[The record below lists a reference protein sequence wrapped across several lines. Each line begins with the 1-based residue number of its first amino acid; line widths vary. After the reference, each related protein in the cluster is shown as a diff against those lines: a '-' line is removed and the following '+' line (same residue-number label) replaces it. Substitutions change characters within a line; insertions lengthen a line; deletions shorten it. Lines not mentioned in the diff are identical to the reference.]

1 MQELDALANHCG
13 NYVWHLPVGNAIVPV
28 TDRRREMVEA
38 FMMGSMVVGFI
49 ASSLIALTLLLIVLS
64 EFK

>member
-1 MQELDALANHCG
+1 
-13 NYVWHLPVGNAIVPV
+13 
-28 TDRRREMVEA
+28 MVEA

-49 ASSLIALTLLLIVLS
+49 ASSMIALTLLLIVLS

>member
-1 MQELDALANHCG
+1 M
-13 NYVWHLPVGNAIVPV
+13 VPGI
-28 TDRRREMVEA
+28 DRRRLMVEA
-38 FMMGSMVVGFI
+38 FMMGSMIVGFI